1 VPTEIDLWGDPPGV
15 STAHRE
21 RVRNRLILRPVIYWS
36 AGLLVSTIIIYW
48 AADPQIGAGVLR
60 NAKVVWVIAIIIGI
74 LGFLSGATFLVGAG
88 SERMKSSSGIVTVN
102 GYQVGPDHQAHWPRT
117 VSSVSPACPL
127 RWVYQDSVVAL
138 ILGVTTLSL
147 HVAAM
152 NINLSRDPDLQQ
164 FQSRLWYFAW
174 TPAIYYLGAVWSGV
188 SAAGKTPT
196 LARGRIGHLLVLG
209 AAGAAIHMHLEVSA
223 LFLMAALVIIW
234 QGLPRGVY
242 QQVRVQLPP
251 GPDEDPVVTVM
262 RAETTSVPNLGSPY
276 DLMVPRDPDR
286 RPVLS
291 KSDILFRTVLLRLI
305 WLGWLALILWV
316 LPKKADLFALVLWWF
331 LGVITYIN
339 LYSVLEG
346 GGPGLR
352 NYWRAPW
359 LFLRGRFVPWL
370 YVGSVLIGCWILS
383 MSLVDQ
389 IEFTDVRHIIVLAVS
404 YGLFL
409 VPWPDPERHRLTRE
423 V

>member
-1 VPTEIDLWGDPPGV
+1 MPTEVDLWGDPPGV

-21 RVRNRLILRPVIYWS
+21 RLRNRLMLRPVLIW
-36 AGLLVSTIIIYW
+36 
-48 AADPQIGAGVLR
+48 AGVLLISTICIYGTADQQIAPVFR
-60 NAKVVWVIAIIIGI
+60 RYASVVWVIAMISGI
-74 LGFLSGATFLVGAG
+74 LGFLIGATFLAGAG
-88 SERMKSSSGIVTVN
+88 SERMKSSSGIGTLN
-102 GYQVGPDHQAHWPRT
+102 GYEVDPDQQAHWPRT
-117 VSSVSPACPL
+117 VSSISPACPP
-127 RWVYQDSVVAL
+127 RWVYQDSLVAI
-138 ILGVTTLSL
+138 ILGLTTLGL
-147 HVAAM
+147 HLAAM
-152 NINLSRDPDLQQ
+152 TINLNGDPDLEQ

-174 TPAIYYLGAVWSGV
+174 TPAIYYVGAVLSGV

-196 LARGRIGHLLVLG
+196 LGRGRIGHLLVLG
-209 AAGAAIHMHLEVSA
+209 AAGAAIPMHLEVSA

-251 GPDEDPVVTVM
+251 GPDEDQVVTVM

-291 KSDILFRTVLLRLI
+291 RSDILVRTVLLRLI
-305 WLGWLALILWV
+305 WLGWLALLLWF
-316 LPKKADLFALVLWWF
+316 LPTRVDHFALIIWWC
-331 LGVITYIN
+331 LGLGAYWN
-339 LYSVLEG
+339 QYSILEG

-359 LFLRGRFVPWL
+359 LLLRGRFVPWL
-370 YVGSVLIGCWILS
+370 YAGSVMMGCWIIS
-383 MSLVDQ
+383 RILVDQ
-389 IEFTDVRHIIVLAVS
+389 TELAEVRHIIVLAVG

-409 VPWPDPERHRLTRE
+409 IPWPDPERHRLTRE